1 MAQDLIGKRIG
12 GCEIIS
18 IVGRGGM
25 AVVYR
30 AHQISMN
37 RPVAIKILPRQF
49 VDDETYMQRFERE
62 VRIVAQL
69 EHRNIVPV
77 HDYGEHEGQP
87 YIVMRY
93 MDDGSID
100 DLIRQHRRLPLP
112 LVINYI
118 SQVAPALDYAH
129 SKGVLHR
136 DLKPSNILLDDDGGA
151 YLTDFGIALLM
162 NDTGRGLTVQGVI
175 GTPSYMSPEQAQ
187 GKPLDARSDVYALG
201 VTIFEMVT
209 GTRPFDGDTPY
220 SIAVAQVTQPPPHPR
235 RINPALPAA
244 VEQVILKAMSKR
256 PEERYPNAIALADA
270 LAAAG
275 GMNTPQADPLL
286 DTLPNP
292 VLASVN
298 TTVPGS
304 PNIQP
309 IQPSPTA
316 GVPTIPPIPPA
327 VFTPASAFDAARP
340 RSVIAPVTGA
350 LFGAGIGCLLL
361 VLLAGAALLLL
372 NLPAVSVAVATP
384 VPTIPPASGALTTA
398 TPAAAAPTS
407 AERIVFAAEREGSFD
422 IYLLDMDT
430 LIETRLTNIPANVM
444 YPAPSPDGRLI
455 AFQSDQDGDFDIY
468 VMNADGSN
476 VRRITN
482 NTTGDRHPAW
492 SPDGEWL
499 VFASDTDGNGSYNL
513 YRARLDGSEYG
524 PLHRDDQHILFPRYS
539 PDGRYVLFTSGR
551 ADDAAT
557 WVLRRLDTRT
567 GALITLGGAVG
578 KRWGASYTSS
588 GEIVALAEGNGYSAI
603 VRMNADGRE
612 QRVLYDG
619 TGYESG
625 ADMHPNMVQVV
636 FASDATGRDEL
647 YLLILNGTTARQITQ
662 FGGHAPRWMP

>member
-1 MAQDLIGKRIG
+1 MAQDLIGKRVG

-18 IVGRGGM
+18 VVGRGGM

-49 VDDETYMQRFERE
+49 VQDETYMQRFERE

-77 HDYGEHEGQP
+77 HDYGEYEGQP

-100 DLIRQHRRLPLP
+100 DLIRQQRRLPLP
-112 LVINYI
+112 LVVNYI
-118 SQVAPALDYAH
+118 TQIAPALDYAH

-162 NDTGRGLTVQGVI
+162 NDGGRGLTLQGVI

-187 GKPLDARSDVYALG
+187 GKPLDSRSDIYALG
-201 VTIFEMVT
+201 ITLFEMAT

-220 SIAVAQVTQPPPHPR
+220 SIAVAQVTQPPPRPR
-235 RINPALPAA
+235 DINAALPAA
-244 VEQVILKAMSKR
+244 VEAVILKAMSKN
-256 PEERYPNAIALADA
+256 PDDRYPNAIALADA
-270 LAAAG
+270 LAAAAG
-275 GMNTPQADPLL
+275 LNAPAPDPLL

-292 VLASVN
+292 ALANIS
-298 TTVPGS
+298 TTQAASLPA
-304 PNIQP
+304 QP
-309 IQPSPTA
+309 VQPSPT
-316 GVPTIPPIPPA
+316 GSSPTLPPA
-327 VFTPASAFDAARP
+327 PPPVFTPASAFSPARP
-340 RSVIAPVTGA
+340 RTAIPPVTGA

-361 VLLAGAALLLL
+361 LLLAGAAFVLL
-372 NLPAVSVAVATP
+372 NLPAAL
-384 VPTIPPASGALTTA
+384 PAPAPTA
-398 TPAAAAPTS
+398 TPTAIAGALATNTPS
-407 AERIVFAAEREGSFD
+407 AVRGERIVFAAERDGSFD
-422 IYLLDMDT
+422 LYLLDLDT
-430 LIETRLTNIPANVM
+430 LDETRLTNIPANVM

-476 VRRITN
+476 VRRVTSN
-482 NTTGDRHPAW
+482 AVSDRHPAW

-499 VFASDTDGNGSYNL
+499 VFTSDVAGDGIHAL
-513 YRARLDGSEYG
+513 YRARPDGSETTS
-524 PLHRDDQHILFPRYS
+524 LHRDEQHALFPRYS

-551 ADDAAT
+551 SDDAAT

-567 GALITLGGAVG
+567 GALITLGGSVG
-578 KRWGASYTSS
+578 KRWNASYTSS
-588 GEIVALAEGNGYSAI
+588 GEIIALAEGNGYSAV
-603 VRMNADGRE
+603 VRMNADGRN
-612 QRVLYDG
+612 QRALYDG
-619 TGYESG
+619 AGYESG
-625 ADMHPNMVQVV
+625 AEAHRDMERLV
-636 FASDATGRDEL
+636 FASDVTGRDEV
-647 YLLILNGTTARQITQ
+647 YLLRLDGTAPRQITRS
-662 FGGHAPRWMP
+662 GGHAPRWMP